1 MAEFKLDRFKYNWR
15 GNWSAGTVYN
25 RDDVVRVSGRSYV
38 CLVGHTADAVFRT
51 DLDYVLPDSDPPVPQ
66 PKWVSMT
73 ESNTFL
79 GPWTSTT
86 NYDLGDIVFKDGT
99 LWVCSVNHIATSF
112 HDDFANWT
120 AYAEHIKF
128 VNNWSQG
135 QSYGP
140 GAIVA
145 YNGINYKCTIPH
157 EAQSTLELDIEKWAV
172 FHDGIQWRNNWLP
185 TTEYRKNDLVKY
197 GPTVF
202 RCTETHLS
210 GGLALDNNKFEV
222 EFPGFSF
229 DGEWDAGT
237 YYQIGD
243 SVSYGGFEYYAVA
256 NNQGVEPDDSNS
268 WVQLTFSYNFTG
280 PYSVDANYKPG
291 DVTQRGGNLY
301 VNLSEVKAGDGSSN
315 DLLDPTV
322 WELLKPGAKWN
333 NVWQG
338 TGIQYYIGDLVYF
351 KGSAYKCVEAHL
363 SANNNFPGDNGSGYN
378 YWELYAEAIEQ
389 AGLQNKGDLLTY
401 GLNRAEVGDGS
412 TKGPTNLPIGNFE
425 EFLSINSD
433 QELYYRNFSFD
444 SDVVY
449 VALHGKDA
457 EGYGLS
463 TEKPFR
469 TVQYASEYVYWNY
482 DPLTPVKIKISTGRY
497 DEVLPIT
504 VPAGTTVMGD
514 ELRST
519 TVAAAP
525 ADPAYETD
533 WDFTLDALTRLKEIL
548 PDVCQNVIVEK
559 TEGNNE
565 EQIVTDN
572 PDSGALADAGGYDV
586 PIDDVALFVGF
597 RVSNGD
603 TDATISGDYLPSTDA
618 DRINARAT
626 IISNLNFLTEEMVA
640 WRLFSDITFDRD
652 RFRRDCK
659 QWIRSVAEDILYTG
673 NFRTIRSG
681 EVYVNRVLGSQ
692 LEANMFYMRDTT
704 TLRAMTVDGLNGR
717 LNPPG
722 VFELFQ
728 RPTGG
733 AYVSLDPGAGPDDQ
747 RVWINTISP
756 YIQGVTTL
764 GTNAIGKK
772 VDGAL
777 HNGGNKSMT
786 SNDFTQVISDGIGA
800 WILNGGRAELV
811 SVFTYYA
818 QIGYLAEDGGI
829 VRATNGNNSY
839 GRFGSVAIGIDP
851 DETPASAE
859 VFNRNNEAI
868 VSAVYAGEFQDE
880 IFAFEYAHAGE
891 EYVGAHGESGAQAE
905 IIGAG
910 GGAEVTFDDT
920 RDGGIFQSRLLNE
933 GSGAAGGSGYVVTG
947 NNAQAGD
954 TTSITLATA
963 DEGTAISY
971 TDKRILITSGDGT
984 GQYAIISSYDPIS
997 KIATVIKESNG
1008 EAGWDHIQPGTPIQ
1022 PALSNNTVY
1031 RIEPRIVVSDPGFTV
1046 EVSDLPSARNWRDL
1060 THGQT
1065 TELFEGIVGGFG
1077 TGEVDESLDLAAAT
1091 FDILRSG
1098 SEYTATIVEGGA
1110 GYAIGDQ
1117 ITIPGTSLGGATPA
1131 NDCTIIVTANSDD
1144 STNAV
1149 TGVTTT
1155 GTGLSGIFTAVA
1167 LPNFIAYSTD
1177 GLNWTETF
1185 ITQTAN
1191 WSKIVNG
1198 NDKFVMI
1205 SDDTDYVAT
1214 SLNGIDWTIGN
1225 FPITESFTDIVFG
1238 DGKFVVIAE
1247 NTNTVLISEDGE
1259 NWTQQTIPDD
1269 TLGDSTASQWVKI
1282 TYGAGRFVAIA
1293 GNDRGV
1299 AYSDDAETWTRVDN
1313 GLPASQAEVP
1323 WISLT
1328 YGRNTFFA
1336 VAQDGQ
1342 TSYSIDRGLTWSVG
1356 NDMPKE
1362 DGSTTMVWVDVKYLN
1377 GIWWG
1382 VCNTGGQIIGADPT
1396 PPLGQTRYCATS
1408 TDAFNWTDRFFIASR
1423 NYTAIGYA
1431 TINNEPAYVAL
1442 GDLETI
1448 NAVAVVKTGARAKFR
1463 AVVTGSQIS
1472 EMKIWD
1478 PGSGYIKDG
1487 INDPELTIFD
1497 NTFVS
1502 EVLYDLRIGNGVL
1515 SQPSFINRGLGYRTS
1530 STTVN
1535 ITGVG
1540 FADIIPESNFVTL
1553 RGVSVLPGPGEQLR
1567 FATIPNLETDDETD
1581 LKIYTVSTITDL
1593 GDDGLNAD
1601 TRLVRFR
1608 ITPSLNIEDS
1618 LETGTSVEIRERY
1631 SQCRI
1636 TGHDFL
1642 DIGTGNFEE
1651 TNYPDI
1657 YASGNFFT
1665 YAPENEVFEDG
1676 GGRVFYTSTDQDGN
1690 FRAGELFSVEQATGI
1705 VTISAEFFDLDGLS
1719 ELALGGVR
1727 LGGSGTVIRE
1737 FSTDVTFT
1745 EDSNNVI
1752 PTQRAIITFFSNRLS
1767 QGGSEIA
1774 TNNLQAG
1781 QVLIG
1786 TEENRIDVTQGEL
1799 LFPKMMLFDGK
1810 DELGAPTTIQ
1820 GSMLAQTYFSRSA
1833 FDDDSMQ

>member
-15 GNWSAGTVYN
+15 GDWNPGTVYN
-25 RDDVVRVSGRSYV
+25 RDDVVRVGGRSYV
-38 CLVGHTADAVFRT
+38 CLAGHTADAVFRT
-51 DLDYVLPDSDPPVPQ
+51 DLDYVLPGSTPPLPQ

-73 ESNTFL
+73 ESNTFK
-79 GPWTSTT
+79 GEWSTSSD
-86 NYDLGDIVFKDGT
+86 YDLGDIIFKDGS
-99 LWVCSVNHIATSF
+99 LWVCTTNHVATTF
-112 HDDFANWT
+112 HDDFAYWT
-120 AYAEHIKF
+120 AYASHIVYKTD
-128 VNNWSQG
+128 W
-135 QSYGP
+135 QSSTGYGP
-140 GAIVA
+140 GALVK
-145 YNGINYKCTIPH
+145 YNGITYKCIVAH
-157 EAQSTLELDIEKWAV
+157 ESQGILELDAEKWSV
-172 FHDGIQWRNNWLP
+172 FHDGIQYRNSWLP
-185 TTEYRKNDLVKY
+185 TTQYRKNDLVKY
-197 GPTVF
+197 GPTMF
-202 RCTETHLS
+202 RCTETHQS
-210 GGLALDNNKFEV
+210 GAIALDTTKFSV

-229 DGEWDAGT
+229 DGEWDSET

-256 NNQGVEPDDSNS
+256 NNQGVQPDDSSS
-268 WVQLTFSYNFTG
+268 WIQLTFSFNFKG
-280 PYSVDANYKPG
+280 PYDVNENYKPG

-301 VNLSEVKAGDGSSN
+301 VNLSEVASGDGSSN

-322 WELLKPGAKWN
+322 WELLKPGVKWN
-333 NVWQG
+333 NVWQQP
-338 TGIQYYIGDLVYF
+338 IQYYIGDLVYF
-351 KGSAYKCVEAHL
+351 KGSTFKCVEAHI
-363 SANNNFPGDNGSGYN
+363 STQNNFPGDNGSGFN
-378 YWELYAEAIEQ
+378 YWELYVEAIEQ

-401 GLNRAEVGDGS
+401 GLNRTEVGDGS
-412 TKGPTNLPIGNFE
+412 TRGPTNLPIGNAE
-425 EFLSINSD
+425 EYLSINSD
-433 QELYYRNFSFD
+433 QELYYRNFTWD
-444 SDVVY
+444 SDVIY
-449 VALHGKDA
+449 VALHGVDA

-463 TEKPFR
+463 SEKPFR

-482 DPLTPVKIKISTGRY
+482 TPLTPVKIKISTGRY
-497 DEVLPIT
+497 EEVLPIT

-519 TVAAAP
+519 TVFAAP
-525 ADPAYETD
+525 ADPQYEAD
-533 WDFTLDALTRLKEIL
+533 WDFTLDALVRLKEVL
-548 PDVCQNVIVEK
+548 PQVCQNVIIEP
-559 TEGNNE
+559 TEGNE
-565 EQIVTDN
+565 AEQQVTDN

-586 PIDDVALFVGF
+586 PIDDVANYINF
-597 RVSNGD
+597 RVANGD
-603 TDATISGDYLPSTDA
+603 TDAVISGDYLPSIDQ
-618 DRINARAT
+618 DRINASAC
-626 IISNLNFLTEEMVA
+626 ILLNLNFLVEEMVA

-692 LEANMFYMRDTT
+692 LEANMFYARDTT
-704 TLRAMTVDGLNGR
+704 TFRSMTVDGLNGR

-722 VFELFQ
+722 VFEIFQ

-733 AYVSLDPGAGPDDQ
+733 AYISLDPGAGPDDQ
-747 RVWINTISP
+747 RVWINNRSP
-756 YIQGVTTL
+756 YMQGITTL

-800 WILNGGRAELV
+800 WVLNGGRAELV

-829 VRATNGNNSY
+829 IRATNGNNSY
-839 GRFGSVAIGIDP
+839 GSFGSVAIGIDP
-851 DETPASAE
+851 NETPQVAE
-859 VFNRNNEAI
+859 VFNRDNEAI

-891 EYVGAHGESGAQAE
+891 EYVNSHGASAAQAE

-910 GGAEVTFDDT
+910 GSAEVTFDDT

-933 GSGAAGGSGYVVTG
+933 GSGAAGGSGYTVIG

-954 TTSITLATA
+954 ATSITLATA
-963 DEGTAISY
+963 DEGTQIAY
-971 TDKRILITSGDGT
+971 EGKRILITSGDGT
-984 GQYAIISSYDPIS
+984 GQYAIINTLNPIT
-997 KIATVIKESNG
+997 KVATVIKESNG
-1008 EAGWDHIQPGTPIQ
+1008 EAGWDHIQPGNEIQ
-1022 PALSNNTVY
+1022 AALSNNTVY
-1031 RIEPRIVVSDPGFTV
+1031 RIEPRIEVSDPGFAV
-1046 EVSDLPSARNWRDL
+1046 EVADLPSARNWKDL

-1077 TGEVDESLDLAAAT
+1077 TGDTDESVELAAAT
-1091 FDILRSG
+1091 FDILRTG
-1098 SEYTATIVEGGA
+1098 SQYEATIVTGGA

-1117 ITIPGTSLGGATPA
+1117 ITILGTSLGGNTPD
-1131 NDCTIIVTANSDD
+1131 NDCTIIVTANTDD
-1144 STNAV
+1144 STNAI

-1155 GTGLSGIFTAVA
+1155 GVGLSGIFTAVA

-1191 WSKIVNG
+1191 WTKIVNG

-1205 SDDTDYVAT
+1205 SDDTTFVAT
-1214 SLNGIDWTIGN
+1214 SLNGIDWNIGS
-1225 FPITESFTDIVFG
+1225 FPITETFTDITFG

-1247 NTNTVLISEDGE
+1247 NTNTVLVSTDGE
-1259 NWTQQTIPDD
+1259 NWTQETIPDD

-1282 TYGAGRFVAIA
+1282 THGAGRFVAIA

-1313 GLPASQAEVP
+1313 GLPVSLAQEP
-1323 WISLT
+1323 WVSLT
-1328 YGRNTFFA
+1328 YGRNIFFA
-1336 VAQDGQ
+1336 VSQNGSTA
-1342 TSYSIDRGLTWSVG
+1342 YSIDRGETWAVG

-1362 DGSTTMVWVDVKYLN
+1362 DGSTTMVWNNVKYLN

-1382 VCNTGGQIIGADPT
+1382 ICNTGGQIIGSDPT

-1408 TDAFNWTDRFFIASR
+1408 TDAFNWTDRQFIATR

-1448 NAVAVVKTGARAKFR
+1448 NAVAVVKTGAKAKFR

-1487 INDPELTIFD
+1487 INNPTLTITD
-1497 NTFVS
+1497 SS
-1502 EVLYDLRIGNGVL
+1502 EVAVVLYDLRIGNGVL
-1515 SQPSFINRGLGYRTS
+1515 SQPSFVNRGIGYRTS
-1530 STTVN
+1530 STTVT
-1535 ITGVG
+1535 ISGDG

-1553 RGVSVLPGPGEQLR
+1553 RGVSVLPGPGAQLR
-1567 FATIPNLETDDETD
+1567 FDSIGDPETADETD
-1581 LKIYTVSTITDL
+1581 KKIFTVSTITDL
-1593 GDDGLNAD
+1593 GDDGLNGG

-1608 ITPSLNIEDS
+1608 ITPKLNIEDS
-1618 LETGTSVEIRERY
+1618 LETGTSVEIREQY

-1636 TGHDFL
+1636 TGHDYL
-1642 DIGTGNFEE
+1642 DIGTGNFLE

-1752 PTQRAIITFFSNRLS
+1752 PTQRAIITFFTNRLS

-1786 TEENRIDVTQGEL
+1786 TEENRIDVTEGEL
-1799 LFPKMMLFDGK
+1799 LFPKMMLFDGQ

-1820 GSMLAQTYFSRSA
+1820 GSMLAQTYFTRSA